1 MILDDYQK
9 RVDQLFNQIKETQ
22 RDNIIKAGKMIAD
35 TIDEGGNIY
44 LSGICHSI
52 EMDLFN
58 RGGGPAFYRTFH
70 YKLDVQS
77 DARKRDRSDLDTNM
91 EGLGAYILK
100 ASTIR
105 PGDVLFVGS
114 VSGRTAS
121 VVDLAYEAKKMGI
134 KVIAMSSMSYAKD
147 VDPIHSSGKKLYE
160 IVDLTLDNCAPS
172 AEAMLEV
179 EGIEAHFAAA
189 SGIASSY
196 ILWSVTA
203 VVLEEMQKR
212 GKTPLLLKSANYPGG
227 KDYNNAEVY
236 PHYEKYGWER
246 LQFEGFFFF
255 LSLSCYSIYNL
266 LKTLSSSQDMS

>member
-9 RVDQLFNQIKETQ
+9 RADQLFEQVKTTQ
-22 RDNIIKAGKMIAD
+22 RENIIAAGKMIAD
-35 TIDEGGNIY
+35 TIDAGGNIY

-77 DARKRDRSDLDTNM
+77 NARERDRSDMDLDM

-114 VSGRTAS
+114 VSGRTKH

-134 KVIAMSSMSYAKD
+134 KVIAMSSMSYAQS
-147 VDPIHSSGKKLYE
+147 VGPVHSSGKKLYE
-160 IVDLTLDNCAPS
+160 IVDLTLDNCAPA

-179 EGIEAHFAAA
+179 EGVEANFAAA
-189 SGIASSY
+189 SGLASSL

-203 VVLEEMQKR
+203 VAIEEMKER
-212 GKTPLLLKSANYPGG
+212 GMDPLLLKSTNYPGG
-227 KDYNNAEVY
+227 PDYNDGLVRPRY
-236 PHYEKYGWER
+236 WKQGY
-246 LQFEGFFFF
+246 
-255 LSLSCYSIYNL
+255 
-266 LKTLSSSQDMS
+266 

>member
-9 RVDQLFNQIKETQ
+9 RVEQLFDQIKSTQ
-22 RDNIIKAGKMIAD
+22 RENIITAGKMIAD
-35 TIDEGGNIY
+35 TIDAGGNIY

-70 YKLDVQS
+70 YNLDVKS
-77 DARKRDRSDLDTNM
+77 DARERDRSDMDLSM

-100 ASTIR
+100 ASTIK

-114 VSGRTAS
+114 VSGRTKH
-121 VVDLAYEAKKMGI
+121 VVDLAWEAKKMGI
-134 KVIAMSSMSYAKD
+134 KVIAMSSLSYARS
-147 VDPIHSSGKKLYE
+147 VDPVHSSGQKL
-160 IVDLTLDNCAPS
+160 IDFVDLTLDNCAPA

-179 EGIEAHFAAA
+179 EGIEANFAAA

-203 VVLEEMQKR
+203 VVLEEMMKR
-212 GKTPLLLKSANYPGG
+212 GKTPRLLKSANFPGG
-227 KDYNNAEVY
+227 VDYNNAEVY
-236 PHYEKYGWER
+236 PHYKEFGW
-246 LQFEGFFFF
+246 
-255 LSLSCYSIYNL
+255 
-266 LKTLSSSQDMS
+266 